1 MGRYY
6 KKMEVYHLSYD
17 FVLQI
22 YKVLD
27 QFPEH
32 EKNNITSQL
41 RRASVSI
48 PLNIAEGAVKASRR
62 EFFHYLNIAF
72 GSAKEVEVLIELSKD
87 LGYFNEETYSH
98 FSNKIDELNSKLY
111 LFIRSVEKDIPNKQR
126 FFRKFEGNINR

>member
-1 MGRYY
+1 M
-6 KKMEVYHLSYD
+6 SYD

>member
-6 KKMEVYHLSYD
+6 KKMDIYHLSYD
-17 FVLQI
+17 FVLHVYSI
-22 YKVLD
+22 LD
-27 QFPEH
+27 KFPPEEEH
-32 EKNNITSQL
+32 NMKSQL

-87 LGYFNEETYSH
+87 LGYFDESTYSFLNH
-98 FSNKIDELNSKLY
+98 NIDQLNSKLY

-126 FFRKFEGNINR
+126 FFRKFEEKK